1 MPIFLNNNLDILSFR
16 VVSTFLENGLTK
28 IAVELNEILIQCER
42 FNDLWEF
49 SKQKNLQSKKH

>member
-42 FNDLWEF
+42 SNDLWEF